1 MYAKKIVLLLLAIL
15 SFSML
20 AAAQDNYY
28 EQERD
33 RLEAEERQKEITK
46 KFEAA
51 TGITPFDLSYFLPKT
66 KNSWFVSITATG
78 GILGGTRLL
87 AAVNSN
93 GNYVCNHTEQD
104 FQNQQ
109 LAQNAFDEL
118 SQKVA
123 AFDFKKFNDSD
134 ADKIEGCSDC
144 VYKILNYNNGKNT
157 YRFNLQKFSL
167 VNSELKNI
175 YNQIVTSAPCG

>member
-1 MYAKKIVLLLLAIL
+1 MNARTIGLLLLAIL
-15 SFSML
+15 SFSMSAL
-20 AAAQDNYY
+20 AQGDFY

-33 RLEAEERQKEITK
+33 RLEAEERQREVTK
-46 KFEAA
+46 KFEAV

-66 KNSWFVSITATG
+66 KNSWVVSITAQG

-93 GNYVCNHTEQD
+93 GNYVCNPAQQD
-104 FQNQQ
+104 FQTQQ

-123 AFDFKKFNDSD
+123 AFDFKKFNDND
-134 ADKIEGCSDC
+134 ADEIKGCSDC
-144 VYKILNYNNGKNT
+144 LYKTLNYTNGKNT

-167 VNSELKNI
+167 ADSELKDI